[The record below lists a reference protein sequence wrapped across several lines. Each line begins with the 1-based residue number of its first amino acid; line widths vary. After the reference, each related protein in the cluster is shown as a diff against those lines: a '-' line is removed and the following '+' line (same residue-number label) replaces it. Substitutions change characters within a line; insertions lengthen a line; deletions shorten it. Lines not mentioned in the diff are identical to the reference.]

1 MRASYGLCCW
11 RTYDGYR
18 TPLPT
23 PLVGGIAV
31 FVAFLVGVLTFDS
44 SPSPYLP
51 LFLGALLLVTVGFI
65 DDLRGTSV
73 RMRFPAQIL
82 ACLLLSSWGGIL
94 LNDLGHIGSAGELV
108 SLGGFA
114 VCRASHSTRLSMVRN
129 CCCGG
134 HSTALSSATRRQK
147 G

>member
-31 FVAFLVGVLTFDS
+31 FVAFLVGLCSRSIS

-51 LFLGALLLVTVGFI
+51 AFFGCVAPGY
-65 DDLRGTSV
+65 G
-73 RMRFPAQIL
+73 RF
-82 ACLLLSSWGGIL
+82 
-94 LNDLGHIGSAGELV
+94 
-108 SLGGFA
+108 
-114 VCRASHSTRLSMVRN
+114 
-129 CCCGG
+129 
-134 HSTALSSATRRQK
+134 
-147 G
+147 